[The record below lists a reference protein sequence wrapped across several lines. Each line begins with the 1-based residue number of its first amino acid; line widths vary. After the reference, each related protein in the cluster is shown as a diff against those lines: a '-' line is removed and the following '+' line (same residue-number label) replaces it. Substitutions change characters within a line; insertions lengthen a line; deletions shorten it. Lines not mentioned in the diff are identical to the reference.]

1 MSLIE
6 EIINQHLANNE
17 NTAYT
22 LLINNDVVLEES
34 SSNPK
39 LVKVVYKKEGFKHLP
54 KIGYFTRQ
62 NKEIVFLES
71 ETQKAVVDAQLKA
84 NSFAG
89 IDLTKYLAN
98 NNNVTVRVNH
108 DFRILHILTPAYI
121 VAKKVSLQNN
131 NGGALYLNKVLMD
144 LGTIARLEDTFTVYA
159 LTAYENVVSYVLLK
173 KLKKFSSAK
182 FYFLLD
188 SYVPVNIYGDVDA
201 FLFNP
206 YMYLPKIS
214 DKFTKTFIFQLSNH
228 TSIQF
233 NSLTVGFLTPKE
245 ICQGFSLDRFVNMN
259 LNFYLNLLNGCFSS
273 DFFNPDTKIYVY
285 KGNAEEDGYEP
296 VLSEQA
302 YKDNL
307 SWTASNYLKMS
318 TLDRLCIASWKA
330 LKVPKNQISTF
341 RDIVKRRALKYVS

>member
-6 EIINQHLANNE
+6 GIISEYLSNNE

-34 SSNPK
+34 GANQK
-39 LVKVVYKKEGFKHLP
+39 LIKVVYKKEGFKHIP
-54 KIGYFTRQ
+54 KVGYFTRQ

-71 ETQKAVVDAQLKA
+71 EAERTAIDLRLKDC
-84 NSFAG
+84 SFAG
-89 IDLTKYLAN
+89 IDLTKYVLNPN
-98 NNNVTVRVNH
+98 NITVRVNH
-108 DFRILHILTPAYI
+108 DFRVLHLLTPAYTI
-121 VAKKVSLQNN
+121 AKKVALQVDKNN
-131 NGGALYLNKVLMD
+131 ALYLNKVLMD
-144 LGTIARLEDTFTVYA
+144 LGTIARLDDSFTVYA
-159 LTAYENVVSYVLLK
+159 LTAYENIVSYVLLK
-173 KLKKFSSAK
+173 KLKKYSSAK

-188 SYVPVNIYGDVDA
+188 AYVPVNIYGDVDE

-214 DKFTKTFIFQLSNH
+214 EKFTRTFIFQLSNH

-245 ICQGFSLDRFVNMN
+245 ICQGFSLDRFVAIN
-259 LNFYLNLLNGCFSS
+259 LNFYLNLLNGCFNS
-273 DFFNPDTKIYVY
+273 DFFNPDNKVYVY
-285 KGNAEEDGYEP
+285 VGNAEEDGFEP

-307 SWTASNYLKMS
+307 SWTASNYVKMS

-330 LKVPKNQISTF
+330 LKVPKDQVSVF